1 MRTAG
6 SEELLHP
13 KAKADKA
20 YTHTERERERE
31 RERENY
37 FEGLT
42 IFIQGCCSKR
52 NICVWIRGVH
62 NVVVPKHR
70 CLRMP

>member
-31 RERENY
+31 RIILKALQ
-37 FEGLT
+37 FS
-42 IFIQGCCSKR
+42 SK
-52 NICVWIRGVH
+52 
-62 NVVVPKHR
+62 VVVVKEIYVYGYEVFTTS
-70 CLRMP
+70 

>member
-20 YTHTERERERE
+20 YTHTQRERERE
-31 RERENY
+31 RERIILKALQ
-37 FEGLT
+37 FS
-42 IFIQGCCSKR
+42 SK
-52 NICVWIRGVH
+52 
-62 NVVVPKHR
+62 VVVVKEIYVYGYEVFTTS
-70 CLRMP
+70 

>member
-20 YTHTERERERE
+20 YTERERERE
-31 RERENY
+31 RERIILKALQ
-37 FEGLT
+37 FS
-42 IFIQGCCSKR
+42 SK
-52 NICVWIRGVH
+52 
-62 NVVVPKHR
+62 VVVVKEIYVYGYEVFTTS
-70 CLRMP
+70 

>member
-20 YTHTERERERE
+20 YTHTQRERERERE
-31 RERENY
+31 RERIILKALQ
-37 FEGLT
+37 FS
-42 IFIQGCCSKR
+42 SK
-52 NICVWIRGVH
+52 
-62 NVVVPKHR
+62 VVVVKEIYVYGYEVFTTS
-70 CLRMP
+70 

>member
-20 YTHTERERERE
+20 YTERERERDE
-31 RERENY
+31 R
-37 FEGLT
+37 
-42 IFIQGCCSKR
+42 SKYIEIKGKINR
-52 NICVWIRGVH
+52 KR
-62 NVVVPKHR
+62 
-70 CLRMP
+70 